1 VEEEVVVAE
10 EAVEAVEEAA
20 GPLQA
25 PIRWFLPALT
35 NP

>member
-1 VEEEVVVAE
+1 VEEEVVAAE
-10 EAVEAVEEAA
+10 EEEVAA